1 MIIHKKK
8 LLKPVL
14 IAIALVLFAMIIAIS
29 ILYFKYVDKE
39 HNIVLYTNEGHTQEV
54 YILGTI
60 HEYHFEPLLNYSY
73 LDLQNV
79 IDNTKP
85 DLLLLEVDQ
94 DTYNEYG
101 VVKSPVEIEYW
112 NTVAPEKAIAVT
124 AEESEGRNYWVNRY
138 QKLVV
143 SLLEIKENI
152 LIPNA
157 LYK

>member
-1 MIIHKKK
+1 M
-8 LLKPVL
+8 
-14 IAIALVLFAMIIAIS
+14 
-29 ILYFKYVDKE
+29 
-39 HNIVLYTNEGHTQEV
+39 
-54 YILGTI
+54 
-60 HEYHFEPLLNYSY
+60 
-73 LDLQNV
+73 QNV

-85 DLLLLEVDQ
+85 NLLLLEVDQ

-124 AEESEGRNYWVNRY
+124 DEESEGRNYWVNRY

-143 SLLEIKENI
+143 SLQEIKENI

>member
-14 IAIALVLFAMIIAIS
+14 IAIALVLFAMIIVIS
-29 ILYFKYVDKE
+29 ILHFKYVDKE

-85 DLLLLEVDQ
+85 NLLLLEVDQ

-101 VVKSPVEIEYW
+101 VV
-112 NTVAPEKAIAVT
+112 
-124 AEESEGRNYWVNRY
+124 
-138 QKLVV
+138 
-143 SLLEIKENI
+143 
-152 LIPNA
+152 
-157 LYK
+157 